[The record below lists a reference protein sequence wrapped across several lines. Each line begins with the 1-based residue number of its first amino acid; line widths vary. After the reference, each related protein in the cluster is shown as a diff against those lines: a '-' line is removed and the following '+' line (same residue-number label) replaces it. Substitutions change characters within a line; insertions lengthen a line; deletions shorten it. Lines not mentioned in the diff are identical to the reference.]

1 MARDDDGDLV
11 LAVDAAERAHGAG
24 RSDAARHVAVRARL
38 AVGDLAE
45 RLPRGELERGA
56 ALLQRQI
63 ELAAR
68 AGEVLAQLLR
78 RAAQDRMVAGDDRG
92 LLP

>member
-1 MARDDDGDLV
+1 MAGDDDRDLV
-11 LAVDAAERAHGAG
+11 LAVDAADGADRARG
-24 RSDAARHVAVRARL
+24 SDAPRHVGVGARL
-38 AVGDLAE
+38 AVRDLAQCV
-45 RLPRGELERGA
+45 PRRELERGS

-78 RAAQDRMVAGDDRG
+78 RPLENGMVAGDDG
-92 LLP
+92 AA